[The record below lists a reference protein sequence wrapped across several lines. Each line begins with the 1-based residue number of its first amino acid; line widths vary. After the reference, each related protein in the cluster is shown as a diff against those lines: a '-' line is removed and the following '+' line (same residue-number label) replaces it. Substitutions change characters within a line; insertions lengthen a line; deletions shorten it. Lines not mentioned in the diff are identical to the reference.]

1 MRPPSGVQ
9 KPSTSPR
16 VGPSPTAA
24 GMPGTPK
31 KVCTNCLSQFIG
43 NHESL
48 KLVED
53 ISTITAQFYRSIS
66 MLNILV
72 D

>member
-31 KVCTNCLSQFIG
+31 KVRHNWLYCSLLK
-43 NHESL
+43 HE
-48 KLVED
+48 
-53 ISTITAQFYRSIS
+53 
-66 MLNILV
+66 
-72 D
+72 